1 MKMPKPKRHRDAPTN
16 KKNERRRRDADA
28 NELSLRRDRE
38 KSLADWVPRTEL
50 GRLVK
55 NGEITSMDDVYAR
68 NLPVLEPEIVDSLLE
83 LSEKMVDFQKTTRV
97 IRAGRMFSFRA
108 AVLVGDRNGHVGLG
122 TGKDKEK
129 YPALRKAT
137 RQAKLSLIRVERGSG
152 SWQEQVSGTHS
163 VPFAVE
169 GHSASVRVKFIPAP
183 RGTGLVVGD
192 AIKDVL
198 RFAGITDVWAQTKG
212 NTRTNLNF
220 IRAAIDALS
229 KTTRM
234 KASQDM
240 SRKRESV
247 RKG

>member
-1 MKMPKPKRHRDAPTN
+1 MPKPKRHRDVPG
-16 KKNERRRRDADA
+16 KKKDTRRRRDSEA

-38 KSLADWVPRTEL
+38 KSVADWVPRTEL
-50 GRLVK
+50 GKLVK
-55 NGEITSMDDVYAR
+55 SGEIATFDDIYSR
-68 NLPVLEPEIVDSLLE
+68 HTPILEPEIVDSLLE

-129 YPALRKAT
+129 YPAIRKAT
-137 RQAKLSLIRVERGSG
+137 RLAKLNLIRIQRGSG
-152 SWQEQVSGTHS
+152 SWQEQVSGMHS
-163 VPFAVE
+163 VPFTVE
-169 GHSASVRVKFIPAP
+169 GRCASVRVKLIPAP

-229 KTTRM
+229 QTTRM
-234 KASQDM
+234 KASADVTKK
-240 SRKRESV
+240 SENAV
-247 RKG
+247 RG